1 MMTLIFQCEW
11 LKTLPLYLML
21 NIVESY
27 PPDPPD
33 PHPPIDILKRISNVI
48 YW

>member
-1 MMTLIFQCEW
+1 MMTLLFQCEW

-27 PPDPPD
+27 PPDP
-33 PHPPIDILKRISNVI
+33 HPPIDILKRISNVI